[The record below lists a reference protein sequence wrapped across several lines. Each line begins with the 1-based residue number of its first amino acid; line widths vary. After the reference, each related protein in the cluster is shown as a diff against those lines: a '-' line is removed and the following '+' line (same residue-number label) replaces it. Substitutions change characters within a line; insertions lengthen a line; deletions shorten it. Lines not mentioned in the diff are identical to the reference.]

1 VDTNAHRLLP
11 GTCLGPYTVDS
22 ELSRSA
28 HSVVYLVQHS
38 RRHSWWALKVF
49 PEAGARMTERLERE
63 ALIRDALRHP
73 NIVPAVELLD
83 ARGVPGLVMEF
94 VEGGTLRHQLDE
106 WGALPLG
113 SALDLVRGISAAVAH
128 AHAYDVIH
136 RDLRPENVLLQ
147 PIGPKQVLPRVVDWG
162 LAKIR
167 DPTGPYGGLTTVQ
180 RSLGT
185 PGYAAPEQ
193 IRDASSASPASDV
206 FALGVLLYELV
217 AGEAPFAGKSELGAA
232 LAARKR
238 EFPPLDERCPE
249 APQELVALVHR
260 MLDPDP
266 GQRPA
271 DAAEVL
277 DLLPQVDAAPVP
289 VTEEVVARSAASWIA
304 LLASLPL
311 AAAIMGIVVAAA
323 AR

>member
-1 VDTNAHRLLP
+1 MDTTHHTLLP

-38 RRHSWWALKVF
+38 RRNTWWALKVF
-49 PEAGARMTERLERE
+49 PEAGPRLTERLQRE

-106 WGALPLG
+106 WRQLPLA
-113 SALDLVRGISAAVAH
+113 SAVDLFRGIAAAVAH
-128 AHAYDVIH
+128 AHAYDVVH
-136 RDLRPENVLLQ
+136 RDIRPENVLLQ
-147 PIGPKQVLPRVVDWG
+147 PVGPKQVLPRVVDWG

-167 DPTGPYGGLTTVQ
+167 DNVGAFGGLTTVQ

-193 IRDASSASPASDV
+193 IKDASTASPASDV

-217 AGEAPFAGKSELGAA
+217 AGVAPFAGKSELGAA

-238 EFPPLDERCPE
+238 DYVPLAERAPHAPE
-249 APQELVALVHR
+249 SLVRLVDR

-266 GQRPA
+266 AARPA
-271 DAAEVL
+271 TASEVL
-277 DLLPQVDAAPVP
+277 AALPSVESPVEAP
-289 VTEEVVARSAASWIA
+289 EVVVRSASSWLA

-311 AAAIMGIVVAAA
+311 AAAIIGIVVVSVS
-323 AR
+323 R